1 MNRKQSLA
9 SLSETAE
16 GMEDADD
23 IGYHVNQMDSQRCVT
38 KLYYSKINN

>member
-23 IGYHVNQMDSQRCVT
+23 IGYHVNQMDSQRCVP
-38 KLYYSKINN
+38 KLCFIPVK